1 MKLYLFIMALMATVS
16 CTSLAQQ
23 YKHTSSSG
31 SGKLTHIKASRNLV
45 NKEIRTADFS
55 QIQLIGSADVVYE
68 QKPGKSHV
76 EVYTSDNIFEALDIK
91 VEGGVLKV
99 GLKKGYK
106 ISYNTLR
113 ISAQSPKINNVSVS
127 GSGDITLKSG
137 IQTGNMKL
145 SIAGSGDVDFSNLT
159 CSAFS
164 VSIAGSGDVS
174 GKGLACTTLDAK
186 IAGSGDVDLENVAAT
201 AKTECTISG
210 SGEME
215 LKGQGTDALYR
226 ISGSGSIDACGFKTN
241 RVEVTVAGSGDL
253 KCYAKDYLKASVAG
267 SGSVRYLGNPEV
279 DAHPKA
285 DVKKIINR

>member
-91 VEGGVLKV
+91 VESGVLKV

-137 IQTGNMKL
+137 IQTGDMKL

-201 AKTECTISG
+201 AKTDCTISG

-285 DVKKIINR
+285 DVKKMINR